1 MERIYRHNIFI
12 ISLIVSLALSILI
25 FGSDVEASLVQ
36 LRSASLEVLLLAPL
50 AIAWIVLKGTGAGGG
65 NEIGTHVLLAIS
77 GPLTA
82 GPLVLFSFAARRVR
96 MSTVGLVQFLNPSL
110 QFASAALVLGEIVTR
125 WHAIAFPI
133 IWAGLV
139 VYSVSLWRQDRAA
152 AKASSKVVISGT
164 A

>member
-1 MERIYRHNIFI
+1 
-12 ISLIVSLALSILI
+12 
-25 FGSDVEASLVQ
+25 
-36 LRSASLEVLLLAPL
+36 
-50 AIAWIVLKGTGAGGG
+50 
-65 NEIGTHVLLAIS
+65 
-77 GPLTA
+77 
-82 GPLVLFSFAARRVR
+82 LVLFSFAARRVR